1 MNGTFREVNTRLYLS
16 KDSNVNFPAHIH
28 DDVELVYVIEG
39 SGTAFCDGKHY
50 TLSANSIF
58 LVFPEQIHSYSG
70 FTDGAYILLII
81 KPSRLL
87 YLEEHLRESVPED
100 AHCQGDTV
108 LFRLLQDALTEY
120 RSAGDSYVVDG
131 YLTALFGK
139 LFQCL
144 PLHRSTATEG
154 TVSQILQYCSRH
166 YREDL
171 HVQDLCTQLHLSR
184 SYVSH
189 LFRHRLKISFPE
201 YMNALRLNRALP
213 LLQDS
218 VLNMTQV
225 SDRAGFPTIRTF
237 NRVFRKQFGYS
248 PTKYRKQHKTKR

>member
-39 SGTAFCDGKHY
+39 NGTAFCDGKHY
-50 TLSANSIF
+50 ALSTNSLF

-70 FTDGAYILLII
+70 FTDGAYILLVI

-87 YLEEHLRESVPED
+87 YLEDLLRESVPED
-100 AHCQGDTV
+100 AHYPGDAM
-108 LFRLLQDALTEY
+108 LSRLLHDALAEY
-120 RSAGDSYVVDG
+120 RSVGDSYVVDG

-139 LFQCL
+139 IFQRL
-144 PLHRSTATEG
+144 PLHRNTATEG

-166 YREDL
+166 CREDL
-171 HVQDLCTQLHLSR
+171 REQDLCEQLHLSR
-184 SYVSH
+184 SYISH
-189 LFRHRLKISFPE
+189 LFSERLKISFPE

-213 LLQDS
+213 LLRDS
-218 VLNMTQV
+218 TLNMTQV
-225 SDRAGFPTIRTF
+225 AEHAGFPTIRTF
-237 NRVFRKQFGYS
+237 NRVFRKQFGCS
-248 PTKYRKQHKTKR
+248 PTEYRKQHKT